1 MMSKKYADYMDE
13 ISADDL
19 YKGLLSYGLF
29 SEKLP
34 PIFESCQ
41 FYEFC
46 AKKRYNFSK
55 KHMIT

>member
-1 MMSKKYADYMDE
+1 MSKKYADYMDE

-46 AKKRYNFSK
+46 AKKDVTFLK

>member
-34 PIFESCQ
+34 LIFESC
-41 FYEFC
+41 
-46 AKKRYNFSK
+46 
-55 KHMIT
+55 

>member
-34 PIFESCQ
+34 PILKVANSMSF
-41 FYEFC
+41 
-46 AKKRYNFSK
+46 ARKKDVTFLK